1 MVSRPAF
8 FHQMTFE
15 DDVVLNNLKTKIK
28 KNVSESRKYT
38 NVKAAMTDW
47 RYFNKDDDF
56 IKIATS
62 LTQNLAYNGLG
73 FLYKKG
79 DETVR
84 HAHQGFEFTSCLYF
98 SNDSILDTQL
108 KKFKTYKGLL
118 LTLPGWV
125 EHSVSKKETEEERFV
140 LVFNWNIPNHWE
152 EETQ

>member
-56 IKIATS
+56 
-62 LTQNLAYNGLG
+62 
-73 FLYKKG
+73 FLKLP
-79 DETVR
+79 
-84 HAHQGFEFTSCLYF
+84 LY
-98 SNDSILDTQL
+98 L
-108 KKFKTYKGLL
+108 
-118 LTLPGWV
+118 
-125 EHSVSKKETEEERFV
+125 
-140 LVFNWNIPNHWE
+140 
-152 EETQ
+152 